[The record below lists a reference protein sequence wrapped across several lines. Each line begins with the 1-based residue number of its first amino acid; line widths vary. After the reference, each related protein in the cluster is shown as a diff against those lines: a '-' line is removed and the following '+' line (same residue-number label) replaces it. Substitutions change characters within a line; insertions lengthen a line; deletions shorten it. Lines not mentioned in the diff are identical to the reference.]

1 VAVSDVRTS
10 RRSGPRLAL
19 LALAQFVIAV
29 DYNNVYV
36 ALPDI
41 GAGLGFS
48 AQSLQWVVSAYAVA
62 FGGLLLL
69 GGRAA
74 DRLGARRMFVLA
86 LLTYGLSSLV
96 GGLATHQH
104 VLVAARAVQG
114 IGGALLLPAVLALIN
129 TRFPEGRERNRALA
143 VWGSTGSGGL
153 AAGALLGGVITN
165 AWGWPWVLL
174 IVVPMAVGAAAAA
187 PILIAQDPPGRRGGG
202 FDLPGALVATAGVSL
217 VVFGLVSGPE
227 AGWMSVRGLGALV
240 VGTLLVLAF
249 CVIERTVRDPLVTP
263 ALFRNRGLLT
273 AMAVAFL
280 HHCALSSGYYLFTV
294 YLQNVLGYTALQAG
308 LAFLPLGVLA
318 MVAGGKVAVTVLNR
332 RGVRVALAAGM
343 FGYAVGL
350 AALVAGM
357 SVGGSYWAVLPGVAL
372 YGFGGGLAF
381 TAVFVAA
388 SSGVAPSQQ
397 GVASALASTSL
408 QMGASVGLA
417 LILIIA
423 NSGGAVMDGL
433 RTAGWVAAGAT
444 LLGGLLALTFRSHQA
459 PAGGGQFL

>member
-86 LLTYGLSSLV
+86 LLIYGLSSLV

-174 IVVPMAVGAAAAA
+174 IVVPMALGAAAAA
-187 PILIAQDPPGRRGGG
+187 PILIAKDPAGRRGGG
-202 FDLPGALVATAGVSL
+202 FDLLGALVATAGVSL

-227 AGWMSVRGLGALV
+227 AGWMSVRGLGALA

-249 CVIERTVRDPLVTP
+249 YVIERTVKDPLVTP
-263 ALFRNRGLLT
+263 ALFRNRRLLT

-318 MVAGGKVAVTVLNR
+318 MLAGGKVAVVVLNR
-332 RGVRVALAAGM
+332 HGVRAALATGM
-343 FGYAVGL
+343 FVYLLSAQ
-350 AALVAGM
+350 AARSAPQTLTLKTIEVDVSM
-357 SVGGSYWAVLPGVAL
+357 LPASGQSHAPVSIHRHFANPAL
-372 YGFGGGLAF
+372 LRHLKAE
-381 TAVFVAA
+381 
-388 SSGVAPSQQ
+388 
-397 GVASALASTSL
+397 
-408 QMGASVGLA
+408 MGAAAKSRPRRRRPTPTPTNA
-417 LILIIA
+417 
-423 NSGGAVMDGL
+423 DGPARRL
-433 RTAGWVAAGAT
+433 DQTGEISLPPNRQRTNAAT
-444 LLGGLLALTFRSHQA
+444 K
-459 PAGGGQFL
+459 P